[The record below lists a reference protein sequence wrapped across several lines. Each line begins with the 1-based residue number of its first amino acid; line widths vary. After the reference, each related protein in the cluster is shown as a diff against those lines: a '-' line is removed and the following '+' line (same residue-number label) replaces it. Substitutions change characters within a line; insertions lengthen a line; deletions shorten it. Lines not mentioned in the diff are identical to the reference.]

1 MTPSEEAYPG
11 TQPASSQRL
20 ARLLRHEVGDLLQSI
35 YSTVAIL
42 LERLLQEQVQERRL
56 LSDLKN
62 RAELCRHELD
72 AVVDLVMPLPMTRER
87 VDLLPLFSTVLGQMR
102 QRYPSLTVELHGEAG
117 RTVMADS
124 RSLASTLGLL
134 LLAICQTARKWVRVR
149 LAHSE
154 TEVSCVVERDGYSVS
169 AEQLAWLETPFATTQ
184 QALFGLSL
192 AQVRRAIEPHGGR
205 IAVVNPSEGGV
216 SVNVSFPYPTDT

>member
-1 MTPSEEAYPG
+1 MMPSDEAYPG
-11 TQPASSQRL
+11 IQPASSQRL

-56 LSDLKN
+56 LAELKN

-72 AVVDLVMPLPMTRER
+72 AVVDLVMPLAMTRER
-87 VDLLPLFSTVLGQMR
+87 VDLVPLFSTVVGQMR
-102 QRYPSLTVELHGEAG
+102 QRYSSLAVEFHGEGARPVLADPRSLTSA
-117 RTVMADS
+117 
-124 RSLASTLGLL
+124 LGLL
-134 LLAICQTARKWVRVR
+134 LLAICQTARKWVRIR
-149 LAHSE
+149 LTHSE
-154 TEVSCVVERDGYSVS
+154 AEVSCVVERDGFSVS
-169 AEQLAWLETPFATTQ
+169 VEQLAWLETPFATTQ

-205 IAVVNPSEGGV
+205 IAVVNPSEGGI